1 MIPTNLNKIII
12 VFNRLTLHGLQI
24 KQTLLVQLNVYNYV
38 NKVNLV
44 LNQTHLNLSEIHLE

>member
-1 MIPTNLNKIII
+1 MIPTNLNKIVIG
-12 VFNRLTLHGLQI
+12 FYRLTFHGSQI

-44 LNQTHLNLSEIHLE
+44 LNQTYLNLSEIHLE

>member
-12 VFNRLTLHGLQI
+12 GFNRLTLHGLQI

-38 NKVNLV
+38 NKVNFI
-44 LNQTHLNLSEIHLE
+44 LNQTYLNLSEIYLE